1 MRFCPLFSSSGG
13 NATYIGTSR
22 EGILIDAGIN
32 CKQVS
37 IELENIGI
45 NPATIKHI
53 FVTHEHIDHCSALR
67 VFAKKYGCKI
77 IASNGTLSA
86 LRQLNHIPEL
96 PAYQAADMCEEITKT
111 YSLDTMEITP
121 FHTSHDS
128 AESLGFTI
136 TDGDRKIAVIS
147 DTGMI
152 TDEIFDAVR
161 GADLVMIESNH
172 DLQMLKCGPY
182 PPELQR
188 RIRSKV
194 GHLSNPDCAKTAVEL
209 LKSGTTRFVLSHLSQ
224 ENNNPNIALNET
236 QSALKNTGAVQ
247 NVDFILEVASVRN
260 TRSKYLSF

>member
-111 YSLDTMEITP
+111 YSLDTM
-121 FHTSHDS
+121 
-128 AESLGFTI
+128 
-136 TDGDRKIAVIS
+136 
-147 DTGMI
+147 
-152 TDEIFDAVR
+152 
-161 GADLVMIESNH
+161 
-172 DLQMLKCGPY
+172 
-182 PPELQR
+182 
-188 RIRSKV
+188 
-194 GHLSNPDCAKTAVEL
+194 
-209 LKSGTTRFVLSHLSQ
+209 
-224 ENNNPNIALNET
+224 
-236 QSALKNTGAVQ
+236 
-247 NVDFILEVASVRN
+247 
-260 TRSKYLSF
+260 